1 MEVKKPGKW
10 VLDPASPRTRAYSA
24 PPRDSRSCDLSR
36 KSRASSGF
44 TRLVLAT
51 FLQRE
56 RSDDLSSESHG
67 WWDEIKD
74 ESSESSLV
82 DERDES
88 SESRS
93 LCSVLLWSAPE
104 ARGWPAE
111 CCHGVLR
118 CTLWT
123 RRAGGGQLTKQRFSS
138 ERGEI
143 GQKRTSLFP
152 GLVLTHPTFKLSYT
166 ILLVVDTYTHTH
178 AHTCP
183 CTYTHI
189 AVFPL
194 DVLNPRPGSTRE
206 ISSLRSFPS
215 PSSHHSPESESRA
228 PHAKASEKLTF
239 LHIRKTFNMQ
249 LPMNPTTLNS
259 MVLFLWPFV
268 IPTLGTEGVTLCLFW
283 NRKQTYQICI

>member
-1 MEVKKPGKW
+1 MRALSHLLLMSERRALSPVICAQCYSDLLRRLGDGLPSAAMEFCDAPSEPGEQ
-10 VLDPASPRTRAYSA
+10 VEDSSPSNV
-24 PPRDSRSCDLSR
+24 SHQKEEKLGR
-36 KSRASSGF
+36 KGH
-44 TRLVLAT
+44 
-51 FLQRE
+51 
-56 RSDDLSSESHG
+56 LSS
-67 WWDEIKD
+67 
-74 ESSESSLV
+74 
-82 DERDES
+82 
-88 SESRS
+88 
-93 LCSVLLWSAPE
+93 
-104 ARGWPAE
+104 
-111 CCHGVLR
+111 
-118 CTLWT
+118 
-123 RRAGGGQLTKQRFSS
+123 
-138 ERGEI
+138 
-143 GQKRTSLFP
+143 P

-215 PSSHHSPESESRA
+215 PSLHHSPESESRA

-259 MVLFLWPFV
+259 MVLFL
-268 IPTLGTEGVTLCLFW
+268 
-283 NRKQTYQICI
+283 

>member
-82 DERDES
+82 DEREES
-88 SESRS
+88 SESRY

-152 GLVLTHPTFKLSYT
+152 RL
-166 ILLVVDTYTHTH
+166 
-178 AHTCP
+178 
-183 CTYTHI
+183 
-189 AVFPL
+189 
-194 DVLNPRPGSTRE
+194 GSNTPY
-206 ISSLRSFPS
+206 F
-215 PSSHHSPESESRA
+215 
-228 PHAKASEKLTF
+228 
-239 LHIRKTFNMQ
+239 
-249 LPMNPTTLNS
+249 
-259 MVLFLWPFV
+259 
-268 IPTLGTEGVTLCLFW
+268 
-283 NRKQTYQICI
+283 